1 MKREPASPPR
11 EGGRKEPAN
20 PPREGSREP
29 ANPPRPDIPPRFLCP
44 ISLEVMADPVM
55 CRNGH
60 NFERD
65 ALAAWVRGH
74 GSCPTC
80 RVEIPTVT
88 DLYPNIALR
97 ENIAEWWVQAGP
109 KDTETGA
116 TSSTSSPGNKPQSSP
131 RVLFVDSRTGNLLTF
146 TTKPGGFL
154 QYTVNGSNPRPPFRT
169 LLFEG
174 QTVHFIDI
182 HKSAALPVSGWSGV
196 VAQMLEL
203 AAEVG
208 IRPLIQ
214 FTDPETKNELA
225 FTATTDACMQYTVN
239 GMPRP
244 PFRQMLFEGARVR
257 FPDIDRS
264 ATLPTNDW
272 DYVLE
277 EMLQLVR
284 IAGVQPAV
292 QFVDPETTNE
302 LTFTAIADGSMLY
315 KVNGKDP
322 RPPFREL
329 WFEGSKVKFSDIERS
344 ATLPTSDWNFVVEQM
359 LLLAKACGIEPTV
372 RFTDPETKNKLAFK
386 AVPDGCLQ
394 YTVNGTDPRPPFRQ
408 LRFDEGKVKFLDINR
423 SATLPTR
430 ETYKVCR
437 QLMSLGKLAGL

>member
-1 MKREPASPPR
+1 MKRESSKQRESSRGAPELPA
-11 EGGRKEPAN
+11 
-20 PPREGSREP
+20 
-29 ANPPRPDIPPRFLCP
+29 RFVCP
-44 ISLEVMADPVM
+44 ISLEVMAEPVM

-88 DLYPNIALR
+88 DLYPNLALR
-97 ENIAEWWVQAGP
+97 ENIAEWWVENQVEKDREAG
-109 KDTETGA
+109 TA
-116 TSSTSSPGNKPQSSP
+116 SNSSTPGPQP
-131 RVLFVDSRTGNLLTF
+131 GKRVLFVDSRTGNLLTF
-146 TTKPGGFL
+146 TARPAGFL
-154 QYTVNGSNPRPPFRT
+154 QYTVNGSNSRPPFRT

-174 QTVHFIDI
+174 QTVHFLDI
-182 HKSAALPVSGWSGV
+182 HKSAALPISGWSNV
-196 VAQMLEL
+196 VEQLFEL

-208 IRPLIQ
+208 IRPIVQ
-214 FTDPETKNELA
+214 FSDPETKNELA
-225 FTATTDACMQYTVN
+225 FTVVQGGCMQYTVN
-239 GMPRP
+239 GTGRP
-244 PFRQMLFEGARVR
+244 PFRQMLFEGTRVR

-277 EMLQLVR
+277 EMLILVR
-284 IAGVQPAV
+284 LAGVHPTV
-292 QFVDPETTNE
+292 QFVDPETENE
-302 LTFTAIADGSMLY
+302 LTFTAMPEGCLQY
-315 KVNGKDP
+315 TVNAKDP
-322 RPPFREL
+322 RPPFRQL
-329 WFEGSKVKFSDIERS
+329 WFEGAKVKFSDIERS
-344 ATLPTSDWNFVVEQM
+344 ATLPTNDWSFVVEQM
-359 LLLAKACGIEPTV
+359 LLLAKKSGIEPTV

>member
-1 MKREPASPPR
+1 MTRRALENPR
-11 EGGRKEPAN
+11 ECMPCRPNGAGAEIP
-20 PPREGSREP
+20 SR
-29 ANPPRPDIPPRFLCP
+29 FVCP
-44 ISLEVMADPVM
+44 ISLEVMAEPVM

-80 RVEIPTVT
+80 RVEIPTVA
-88 DLYPNIALR
+88 DLYPNLALR
-97 ENIAEWWVQAGP
+97 ENIAEWWSVSAQENQGSA
-109 KDTETGA
+109 A
-116 TSSTSSPGNKPQSSP
+116 SSSTSSPGHGPPQSSQ

-146 TTKPGGFL
+146 TTRPGGFL
-154 QYTVNGSNPRPPFRT
+154 QYTVNGSNPRPPFRS

-174 QTVHFIDI
+174 QTVHFLDI

-196 VAQMLEL
+196 VCQMLEI

-208 IRPLIQ
+208 IRPVVQ

-225 FTATTDACMQYTVN
+225 FTAVNGGWMQYTVN
-239 GMPRP
+239 GAERP
-244 PFRQMLFEGARVR
+244 PFKQMLFEGARVR

-264 ATLPTNDW
+264 ATLPANDW
-272 DYVLE
+272 EYVLE
-277 EMLQLVR
+277 EILQLVR
-284 IAGVQPAV
+284 MAGVQPAV

-302 LTFTAIADGSMLY
+302 LTFTAMPEGSLHY
-315 KVNGKDP
+315 TVNGKDP
-322 RPPFREL
+322 RPPFRQL

-344 ATLPTSDWNFVVEQM
+344 ATLPTSDWSFVVEQM

-408 LRFDEGKVKFLDINR
+408 LKFDEGKVKFLDINR

-430 ETYKVCR
+430 ETYKVCK
-437 QLMSLGKLAGL
+437 QLMSLGKLADLQIVRA

>member
-1 MKREPASPPR
+1 LVTRSSSVGATNH
-11 EGGRKEPAN
+11 G
-20 PPREGSREP
+20 
-29 ANPPRPDIPPRFLCP
+29 DIPPRFVCP
-44 ISLEVMADPVM
+44 ISLEVMTDPVM

-80 RVEIPTVT
+80 RVEIPTVA
-88 DLYPNIALR
+88 DLFPNIALR
-97 ENIAEWWVQAGP
+97 ENIAEWWVASANTSTDP
-109 KDTETGA
+109 DIGA
-116 TSSTSSPGNKPQSSP
+116 TSSTSSPVSILPGPSGL

-146 TTKPGGFL
+146 TTRPGGYL
-154 QYTVNGSNPRPPFRT
+154 QYTVNGSSPRPPFRT

-174 QTVHFIDI
+174 QTVHFLDI
-182 HKSAALPVSGWSGV
+182 HKSAALPLSGWSCV

-208 IRPLIQ
+208 IRPIVQ

-225 FTATTDACMQYTVN
+225 FTVVNDACMQYTVN
-239 GMPRP
+239 GTERP

-277 EMLQLVR
+277 EILQLVR
-284 IAGVQPAV
+284 MAGVQPAV

-302 LTFTAIADGSMLY
+302 LTFTAMAEGSLHY
-315 KVNGKDP
+315 TVNGKDP
-322 RPPFREL
+322 RPPFRQL

-344 ATLPTSDWNFVVEQM
+344 ATLPTSDWSFVVEQM
-359 LLLAKACGIEPTV
+359 LLLAKASGIEPTV

-386 AVPDGCLQ
+386 AVPEGCLQ